1 MADLFKLVGS
11 IFIDTNEALD
21 SLKKVDKDTE
31 SFGQK
36 LGNLGKTAGKV
47 AVGLGTA
54 VAGVG
59 TAIYKATTEA
69 GANLDAIQKGAQK
82 MNMSYDSYQ
91 SLSYVLS
98 RNGAEM
104 SSLSKGIKKMIGDLD
119 DLANGSKKASEKY
132 DALGVSM
139 YNMDGTMRTSE
150 ELLFQTI
157 YALADMEDVTKRNAM
172 AQDIFGNSYTELIP
186 MLNSGGDAIEDLVF
200 KADELGL
207 VLSDDMVDAGASF
220 CDQLDDVKDSLNIV
234 MTKIGAQLMPVV
246 QTALAWVMEH
256 MPQIQE
262 FLGQFFSALGEFIQ
276 FAIKMIQAVAPVVE
290 KVWEGLIKPILNGVI
305 KFLDF
310 TLSGGF
316 NRMYDTIKSTCDRA
330 IQPFRNM
337 VDSLKNAWSSL
348 TSSLKMPHFS
358 ISGTFSLKPLSVPHL
373 GIDWYAKAM
382 ENGYIMNQPTIF
394 GLNEDGIP
402 MGGGEAGSEV
412 VVGTHSLND
421 MIAQAVNETNNA
433 QAQKLDVLIRLVE
446 RYLPTIA
453 DKEFT
458 IDSDSIY
465 SATNK
470 RATQVANASLKF
482 RGGY

>member
-11 IFIDTNEALD
+11 IFIDTNEAQD

-91 SLSYVLS
+91 KLSYVLG
-98 RNGAEM
+98 RNGAEI
-104 SSLSKGIKKMIGDLD
+104 SSLSKGIKKMTGDLD
-119 DLANGSKKASEKY
+119 DLANGSTKASEKY

-139 YNMDGTMRTSE
+139 YNADGTMRTSE
-150 ELLFQTI
+150 ELMYQTI

-186 MLNSGGDAIEDLVF
+186 MLNSGGDAIEQLMQQSED
-200 KADELGL
+200 LGL
-207 VLSDDMVDAGASF
+207 VLSDEMVDAGASF
-220 CDQLDDVKDSLNIV
+220 CDQLDDVKDSLGTV

-262 FLGQFFSALGEFIQ
+262 FLGQFFDALGEFIQ
-276 FAIKMIQAVAPVVE
+276 FAIKVIQSVAPVVE
-290 KVWEGLIKPILNGVI
+290 KVWNGLIKPVLNAVI

-316 NRMYDTIKSTCDRA
+316 KRMYENIKKTCEDVIA
-330 IQPFRNM
+330 PFKKM
-337 VDSLKNAWSSL
+337 ADSLVSMWESVKSRF
-348 TSSLKMPHFS
+348 KMPHFKVEGS
-358 ISGTFSLKPLSVPHL
+358 FSLFPPSVPHV

-382 ENGYIMNQPTIF
+382 NEGYILDKPTIF
-394 GLNEDGIP
+394 GLNENGIP
-402 MGGGEAGSEV
+402 MGGGEAGSEA
-412 VVGTHSLND
+412 VVGTKSLND
-421 MIAQAVNETNNA
+421 MVTNAVVKANNEQAEKLNTLIELVAQ
-433 QAQKLDVLIRLVE
+433 
-446 RYLPTIA
+446 YLPVIA
-453 DKEFT
+453 DKDLV
-458 IDSDSIY
+458 IDSNSLY
-465 SATNK
+465 NATNR
-470 RATQVANASLKF
+470 RATQVNSANMKF